1 MLRIK
6 FFALALLTLILAQ
19 SCTREV
25 PVAEQPPVIGDPLI
39 PVIPNEV
46 VMNHYGIGE
55 LAGQLINLN
64 DTFVLNNKNGAA
76 PLSYTYRA
84 YAEPV
89 TFPTLGGGN
98 QTLSA
103 SAIFSINDMVFVT
116 WHTTQTTYGGA
127 ICAYKQSGIGRYTF
141 MDRVDFPEASYF
153 ELSASTNNQSGYY
166 EIFMAGRR
174 DPSSSNYVLADHRG
188 AVVTRIDYDFFNDE
202 FWESSAEE
210 LPLPGFAAKDIVA
223 AAAHYFVITGNGA
236 GTDEGGLFQIDRSMS
251 VVEKGDLFNIDDGI
265 AVIVDPTT
273 QLVTPGS
280 SSSADVYTVDRSGS
294 DYRIKKASISYD
306 YTSDQTNFIG
316 LSSYS
321 QNGAVV
327 MATSDGER
335 GDLTWAQ
342 GSSSGSATDS
352 LIMAAGADGIFSN
365 GASSGADFNAV
376 ANFGPCLST
385 EFDPGSGLLYYA
397 DASDGVKVLA
407 MGGYVANAGAGVNLY
422 DVIGNFVPPTS
433 ASGNTNLPTS
443 FYIKEIALYR
453 SRNIALATGDAG
465 VYFLQKNK
473 D

>member
-1 MLRIK
+1 
-6 FFALALLTLILAQ
+6 
-19 SCTREV
+19 
-25 PVAEQPPVIGDPLI
+25 
-39 PVIPNEV
+39 
-46 VMNHYGIGE
+46 
-55 LAGQLINLN
+55 
-64 DTFVLNNKNGAA
+64 
-76 PLSYTYRA
+76 
-84 YAEPV
+84 
-89 TFPTLGGGN
+89 
-98 QTLSA
+98 
-103 SAIFSINDMVFVT
+103 
-116 WHTTQTTYGGA
+116 
-127 ICAYKQSGIGRYTF
+127 
-141 MDRVDFPEASYF
+141 
-153 ELSASTNNQSGYY
+153 
-166 EIFMAGRR
+166 
-174 DPSSSNYVLADHRG
+174 
-188 AVVTRIDYDFFNDE
+188 
-202 FWESSAEE
+202 
-210 LPLPGFAAKDIVA
+210 
-223 AAAHYFVITGNGA
+223 
-236 GTDEGGLFQIDRSMS
+236 
-251 VVEKGDLFNIDDGI
+251 
-265 AVIVDPTT
+265 
-273 QLVTPGS
+273 
-280 SSSADVYTVDRSGS
+280 VYTLDRSGS

>member
-1 MLRIK
+1 
-6 FFALALLTLILAQ
+6 
-19 SCTREV
+19 
-25 PVAEQPPVIGDPLI
+25 
-39 PVIPNEV
+39 
-46 VMNHYGIGE
+46 
-55 LAGQLINLN
+55 
-64 DTFVLNNKNGAA
+64 
-76 PLSYTYRA
+76 
-84 YAEPV
+84 
-89 TFPTLGGGN
+89 
-98 QTLSA
+98 
-103 SAIFSINDMVFVT
+103 
-116 WHTTQTTYGGA
+116 
-127 ICAYKQSGIGRYTF
+127 

-210 LPLPGFAAKDIVA
+210 LPLPGFAANDIVA

-251 VVEKGDLFNIDDGI
+251 VVEKGDLLNIDDGI

-273 QLVTPGS
+273 QLVNPGS
-280 SSSADVYTVDRSGS
+280 SSSADVYTLDRSGS
-294 DYRIKKASISYD
+294 DYRIKKASIIYD
-306 YTSDQTNFIG
+306 YTNDVTDFVG
-316 LSSYS
+316 LTDYS
-321 QNGAVV
+321 ENGVV
-327 MATSDGER
+327 SMTTSDGER

-342 GSSSGSATDS
+342 GPTSASATDS
-352 LIMAAGADGIFSN
+352 LIMAAGADGIFSA
-365 GASSGADFNAV
+365 GPGGADFNTV

-385 EFDPGSGLLYYA
+385 EFDQGSGLLYYA

-433 ASGNTNLPTS
+433 ASGNPNLPS
-443 FYIKEIALYR
+443 GFYIKEIALYR

>member
-188 AVVTRIDYDFFNDE
+188 AVVTRIDYDFLNDE

-210 LPLPGFAAKDIVA
+210 LPLPGFAANDIVA

-280 SSSADVYTVDRSGS
+280 SSSADVYTLDRSGS

-321 QNGAVV
+321 QNGAVA

-352 LIMAAGADGIFSN
+352 LIIAAGADGIFSN

>member
-6 FFALALLTLILAQ
+6 FLALALLTLILAQ

-25 PVAEQPPVIGDPLI
+25 PVAEQPTVPIVEPNDVI
-39 PVIPNEV
+39 
-46 VMNHYGIGE
+46 MNHYGIGE
-55 LAGQLINLN
+55 LTGQLINLN

-89 TFPTLGGGN
+89 TFPLLGGGD

-141 MDRVDFPEASYF
+141 MDRVDFPDASYF
-153 ELSASTNNQSGYY
+153 ELAASTNNQSGYY
-166 EIFMAGRR
+166 EVFMAGRR

-188 AVVTRIDYDFFNDE
+188 AVVTRMDYDFINDE
-202 FWESSAEE
+202 FWEASAEE
-210 LPLPGFAAKDIVA
+210 LPLPGFAANDIVA

-251 VVEKGDLFNIDDGI
+251 VVEKGDLLNIDDGI

-273 QLVTPGS
+273 QLVNPGS
-280 SSSADVYTVDRSGS
+280 SSSADVYTLDRSGS
-294 DYRIKKASISYD
+294 DYRIKKASISYN
-306 YTSDQTNFIG
+306 YTSDQTDFIG

-321 QNGAVV
+321 QNGVV
-327 MATSDGER
+327 SMTTSDGER

-342 GSSSGSATDS
+342 GPTSASATDS
-352 LIMAAGADGIFSN
+352 LIMAAGADGIFSA
-365 GASSGADFNAV
+365 GPGGADFNTV

-385 EFDPGSGLLYYA
+385 EFDQGSGLLYYA

-433 ASGNTNLPTS
+433 ASGNTNLPS
-443 FYIKEIALYR
+443 GFYIKEIALYR

>member
-6 FFALALLTLILAQ
+6 FLAVALLSLILAQ
-19 SCTREV
+19 SCNREV
-25 PVAEQPPVIGDPLI
+25 PVAEQPTVPIVPPNDVI
-39 PVIPNEV
+39 
-46 VMNHYGIGE
+46 MNHYGIGE
-55 LAGQLINLN
+55 LTGQLINLN

-89 TFPTLGGGN
+89 TFPLSGGGN

-141 MDRVDFPEASYF
+141 MDRVDFPDASYY
-153 ELSASTNNQSGYY
+153 ELSASVNNQTGYY
-166 EIFMAGRR
+166 EVFMAGSR
-174 DPSSSNYVLADHRG
+174 DPGSSNYVLADHRG
-188 AVVTRIDYDFFNDE
+188 AVVTRMDYDFINDE
-202 FWESSAEE
+202 FWEASAEE
-210 LPLPGFAAKDIVA
+210 LPLPGFAANDIVA

-236 GTDEGGLFQIDRSMS
+236 GTEEGGLYQIDRSMS
-251 VVEKGDLFNIDDGI
+251 VVEKGDLFSIDDGI

-273 QLVTPGS
+273 QIVNPNTI
-280 SSSADVYTVDRSGS
+280 SSADVYTLDRSGS

-306 YTSDQTNFIG
+306 YDTDVTDFVG
-316 LSSYS
+316 LFNYS
-321 QNGAVV
+321 QNGGTTMTTA
-327 MATSDGER
+327 DGER

-342 GSSSGSATDS
+342 GSTSVMSQTDS
-352 LIMAAGADGIFSN
+352 LIIAAGSDGIFSN
-365 GASSGADFNAV
+365 RASADFGAV
-376 ANFGPCLST
+376 ANFGSCLST
-385 EFDPGSGLLYYA
+385 EFDAGSGLLYYA

-407 MGGYVANAGAGVNLY
+407 MGGYVANAGGAVNLY

-433 ASGNTNLPTS
+433 ASGNPNLPTG